1 MTRYLLFAGIVA
13 ALLAGCGLAETTTT
27 ATAAGA
33 SEVQQ
38 AQEAKATLDRVK
50 QQVDAAQ
57 KADAQRLE
65 SAEQQTQ

>member
-1 MTRYLLFAGIVA
+1 MRTDLLLAGIVA
-13 ALLAGCGLAETTTT
+13 GLLAGCGLAETATT

-38 AQEAKATLDRVK
+38 AQEAKATLDQVK

-65 SAEQQTQ
+65 SAEQQTR

>member
-1 MTRYLLFAGIVA
+1 MTRELFFAVIAA
-13 ALLAGCGLAETTTT
+13 ALLAGCGLAQTATT
-27 ATAAGA
+27 ATATGA

-38 AQEAKATLDRVK
+38 AQEAKATLDHVK